1 MRRAPL
7 KLAVCLLLTAAIA
20 QSQAQATDLNS
31 AASVSTEISL
41 GDSVVPLYGPWKF
54 TIGDSPID
62 HATGKPLWADPN
74 FNDSQWETVDLTPKQ
89 GSVDPVSGLSGYVAG
104 WTARGHAGY
113 WGYAWYRIR
122 VKLQSKPGIELA
134 LLGPADVDDAYL
146 VFNYGVLVGS
156 FGTLRSSR
164 PIVYYSQPMMF
175 PIE

>member
-89 GSVDPVSGLSGYVAG
+89 GSVDPVSGHSGFVVG
-104 WTARGHAGY
+104 WFSCFFACF
-113 WGYAWYRIR
+113 WFFLW
-122 VKLQSKPGIELA
+122 
-134 LLGPADVDDAYL
+134 
-146 VFNYGVLVGS
+146 FC
-156 FGTLRSSR
+156 F
-164 PIVYYSQPMMF
+164 
-175 PIE
+175 